1 MSDRSRAPH
10 IVIVDDK
17 LEMAE
22 MLADGLG
29 EHGFSALAVSTGKQA
44 LARIEAEPVDA
55 LVTDLRMPGMDGIEL
70 LTAARRAVPD
80 LPVLV
85 MTAYGAM
92 ETAMESIRRGAYHY
106 LTKPFKLDELVV
118 YLGRA
123 LDESRVRR
131 EARTL
136 RKSLRDEATKAGIVA
151 RSPAMHAALDVL
163 ARVAPSDAPVL
174 IMGPTGAGKGLLAR
188 YLHAES
194 GRARAPFVTVNCA
207 ALPEPLLESELFGHA
222 KGAFTGATT
231 RRSGLFAEAEGGT
244 MFLDEIG
251 EMAPALQ
258 AKLLDVLER
267 RVVRPV
273 GSTKETPIDVR
284 IVTATHRDLR
294 RRVAEG
300 LFREDLLYRLD
311 VVPVSVPP
319 LRDRR
324 EDLPE
329 LVAELLA
336 KARARHPTARVERL
350 SRECLLAMLEY
361 PWPGNVRELA
371 HAVER
376 LVLLGRSTEAQFAD
390 AALPPAT
397 ATEDAAGPHFT
408 GAVLP
413 MRELQQRYARWALAE
428 LGGNKTRT
436 AERLG
441 IDVKTLAKYLAG
453 DGAD

>member
-1 MSDRSRAPH
+1 MPDRAPPH
-10 IVIVDDK
+10 VVIVDDK

-22 MLADGLG
+22 MLSDGLA
-29 EHGFSALAVSTGKQA
+29 EHGYSAFAVATGKQA
-44 LARIEAEPVDA
+44 LARVESEPVDA

-85 MTAYGAM
+85 MTAYGGM
-92 ETAMESIRRGAYHY
+92 DTAIESIRRGAYHY

-136 RKSLRDEATKAGIVA
+136 RKSLRDGAAKAGIVA
-151 RSPAMHAALDVL
+151 RSSAMRAALDVIV
-163 ARVAPSDAPVL
+163 RVASSDVPVL
-174 IMGPTGAGKGLLAR
+174 LTGPTGSGKGMFAR

-194 GRARAPFVTVNCA
+194 GRARGPFVTVNCA

-311 VVPVSVPP
+311 VVPVNVPP

-324 EDLPE
+324 DDLPE
-329 LVAELLA
+329 LAAELLA
-336 KARARHPTARVERL
+336 KARARHPTSRVERL

-376 LVLLGRSTEAQFAD
+376 LVLLGRSSEAHFAD
-390 AALPPAT
+390 AALPHVAT
-397 ATEDAAGPHFT
+397 RDLPSVHFSGP
-408 GAVLP
+408 VLP

-428 LGGNKTRT
+428 LGGNKTRA

-441 IDVKTLAKYLAG
+441 IDVKTLGKYLAEDGG
-453 DGAD
+453 D

>member
-1 MSDRSRAPH
+1 MPDKPRVPH

-29 EHGFSALAVSTGKQA
+29 DQGFNAIAVASGKAA
-44 LARIEAEPVDA
+44 LARIEADPVDA

-80 LPVLV
+80 LPVIV

-92 ETAMESIRRGAYHY
+92 ETAIESIRRGAYHY
-106 LTKPFKLDELVV
+106 LTKPFKLEELVV

-123 LDESRVRR
+123 LDEGRVRN

-136 RKSLRDEATKAGIVA
+136 RRSLRDEAANAGIVA
-151 RSPAMHAALDVL
+151 RSAAMRGVLDVL
-163 ARVAPSDAPVL
+163 ARVAPSDVPVL
-174 IMGPTGAGKGLLAR
+174 LTGPTGAGKGLLAR

-194 GRARAPFVTVNCA
+194 GRARGPFVTVNCA

-231 RRSGLFAEAEGGT
+231 RRAGLFAEAEGGT
-244 MFLDEIG
+244 IFLDEIG

-273 GSTKETPIDVR
+273 GSAKEAAIDVR

-294 RRVAEG
+294 RRVTEG

-311 VVPVSVPP
+311 VVPVQVPP
-319 LRDRR
+319 LRERR
-324 EDLPE
+324 EDIPG
-329 LVAELLA
+329 LVDRFLAE
-336 KARARHPTARVERL
+336 ARGRHPTSRVERL
-350 SRECLLAMLEY
+350 SRECVLEMLEY

-376 LVLLGRSTEAQFAD
+376 LVLLGRSEEAQLAD
-390 AALPPAT
+390 AALPRVTPAG
-397 ATEDAAGPHFT
+397 GPGPAFT
-408 GAVLP
+408 GPVLT
-413 MRELQQRYARWALAE
+413 MREMQQRYARWALGE
-428 LGGNKTRT
+428 LGGNKTRA

-441 IDVKTLAKYLAG
+441 IDVKTLSKYLGG
-453 DGAD
+453 DPGD

>member
-1 MSDRSRAPH
+1 MPDQSHAPH
-10 IVIVDDK
+10 VVIVDDK

-22 MLADGLG
+22 MLADGLAD
-29 EHGFSALAVSTGKQA
+29 HGISAFAVATGKQA

-85 MTAYGAM
+85 MTAYGAL
-92 ETAMESIRRGAYHY
+92 ETAIESIRRGAYHY

-136 RKSLRDEATKAGIVA
+136 RKSLRDEATKAGIIA
-151 RSPAMHAALDVL
+151 RSPAMRAALDVL

-174 IMGPTGAGKGLLAR
+174 LMGPTGAGKGLLAR

-194 GRARAPFVTVNCA
+194 GRTRGPFVTVNCA
-207 ALPEPLLESELFGHA
+207 ALPDPLLESELFGHA

-231 RRSGLFAEAEGGT
+231 RRLGLFAEAEGGT

-251 EMAPALQ
+251 EMAPSLQ

-273 GSTKETPIDVR
+273 GATKETPIDVR
-284 IVTATHRDLR
+284 IVAATHRDLR

-311 VVPVSVPP
+311 VVPVHVPP
-319 LRDRR
+319 LRERR

-329 LVAELLA
+329 LAAELLA
-336 KARARHPTARVERL
+336 KARARHPTSRVERL
-350 SRECLLAMLEY
+350 SRECLLSMLEY

-376 LVLLGRSTEAQFAD
+376 LVLLGREAEAQFAD
-390 AALPPAT
+390 AALPHAPAG
-397 ATEDAAGPHFT
+397 DAQGPHFA
-408 GAVLP
+408 GPVQPL
-413 MRELQQRYARWALAE
+413 RELQQRYARWALAE
-428 LGGNKTRT
+428 LSGNKSRT
-436 AERLG
+436 ADRLG
-441 IDVKTLAKYLAG
+441 IDVKTLAKYLA
-453 DGAD
+453 DDTSD